1 MRERESERERVG
13 ERDRERENCPV
24 KYLLTGIIMFR
35 NDPVT
40 FVQVGDHQ
48 SQNEE
53 TSLLSK
59 HVVRTGYGVQNTDL
73 QVAVRRD

>member
-1 MRERESERERVG
+1 
-13 ERDRERENCPV
+13 
-24 KYLLTGIIMFR
+24 MFR

-53 TSLLSK
+53 TSPVSK
-59 HVVRTGYGVQNTDL
+59 HVVRTGHGVQNTDL
-73 QVAVRRD
+73 QVAIKRD